1 MAVMT
6 VSANDCRL
14 HRFYKFS
21 AYFMYPKRVFES
33 RSVMKTITE
42 KV

>member
-1 MAVMT
+1 MT
-6 VSANDCRL
+6 VCANDCRL
-14 HRFYKFS
+14 HKFYQFI